1 MDQIGV
7 REIRQ
12 HASEYLRR
20 VERGESLCITSRGRP
35 VAVMLPL
42 AEAATQ
48 SAGQVLQDLVDSGA
62 FASLEAAIAIGVEEA
77 TRRVIDVVLDHV
89 MVTGYQR
96 QPEEADHWLDGAALD
111 TVNSVEW
118 K

>member
-1 MDQIGV
+1 MEEVGV

-35 VAVMLPL
+35 VAVVLPL
-42 AEAATQ
+42 AEAVTQ
-48 SAGQVLQDLVDSGA
+48 SVAKVLQDLVDSGA
-62 FASLEAAIAIGVEEA
+62 FENLEAAIALGVEGA
-77 TRRVIDVVLDHV
+77 TRRVTDAVLDEL

-96 QPEEADHWLDGAALD
+96 QPEEADGWFYRTARETLA
-111 TVNSVEW
+111 SVEW
-118 K
+118 T

>member
-1 MDQIGV
+1 MEEIGV

-48 SAGQVLQDLVDSGA
+48 SAGLVLQELVDSGA
-62 FASLEAAIAIGVEEA
+62 FANLEAAIALGVEEA
-77 TRRVIDVVLDHV
+77 TRRVTDAVLDQL
-89 MVTGYQR
+89 MITGYQR
-96 QPEEADHWLDGAALD
+96 QPEEPDHWLDGAALD
-111 TVNSVEW
+111 TVNSIEW

>member
-1 MDQIGV
+1 MEEVGV

-20 VERGESLCITSRGRP
+20 VEHGESLCITSRGRP
-35 VAVMLPL
+35 VAVVLPV
-42 AEAATQ
+42 AEVVTQ
-48 SAGQVLQDLVDSGA
+48 SVAKVLQELVDSGA
-62 FASLEAAIAIGVEEA
+62 FENLEAAIALGVEEA
-77 TRRVIDVVLDHV
+77 TRRVTDAVLDEL

-96 QPEEADHWLDGAALD
+96 QPEEADHWLDRAAGD
-111 TVNSVEW
+111 TLTSVEW

>member
-1 MDQIGV
+1 MEEIGV

-20 VERGESLCITSRGRP
+20 VERGESFCITSRGRP

-48 SAGQVLQDLVDSGA
+48 SAAQVLQELVGSGA
-62 FASLEAAIAIGVEEA
+62 FANLEAAIAIGVEKA
-77 TRRVIDVVLDHV
+77 SRRVTDAVLDQL
-89 MVTGYQR
+89 MVTGYQG
-96 QPEEADHWLDGAALD
+96 QPEEADHWLDRAALD
-111 TVNSVEW
+111 TINSVEW

>member
-1 MDQIGV
+1 MEEVGV

-20 VERGESLCITSRGRP
+20 VERGESLSITSRGRP
-35 VAVMLPL
+35 VAVVLPV
-42 AEAATQ
+42 AEAVTQ
-48 SAGQVLQDLVDSGA
+48 SVAKVLQELVDAGV
-62 FASLEAAIAIGVEEA
+62 FESLEAAIAMGVEQVA
-77 TRRVIDVVLDHV
+77 RRVTGAVLDEL

-96 QPEEADHWLDGAALD
+96 QPEEADHWLDRAAWD
-111 TVNSVEW
+111 TLNSVEW

>member
-1 MDQIGV
+1 MEEVGV

-35 VAVMLPL
+35 VAVVLPV
-42 AEAATQ
+42 AEAVTQ
-48 SAGQVLQDLVDSGA
+48 SVAKVLQELVDSGA
-62 FASLEAAIAIGVEEA
+62 FENLESAIALGVEEA
-77 TRRVIDVVLDHV
+77 TRRVSGAVLDELL
-89 MVTGYQR
+89 VTGYQR
-96 QPEEADHWLDGAALD
+96 QPEEVDHWLDRAAWD
-111 TVNSVEW
+111 TLTSVEW